1 MCPSAWV
8 DKQEDI
14 LFSWLHLYIMPILL
28 LWDLRTLC
36 VVYQNSD
43 PKIHFLAN
51 LGRKA
56 TPWLF
61 SFETLLLNIQL
72 ILKLLYY
79 FCSILQVVLKV
90 RSPYIS
96 ILSDIK
102 MRINREWF
110 WPEFTKK
117 WILES
122 ELSEISVSPRYNVFQ
137 FLGKTDSF
145 DFFSPNLPK
154 HRFRVGL
161 SEK

>member
-1 MCPSAWV
+1 
-8 DKQEDI
+8 
-14 LFSWLHLYIMPILL
+14 
-28 LWDLRTLC
+28 
-36 VVYQNSD
+36 
-43 PKIHFLAN
+43 
-51 LGRKA
+51 
-56 TPWLF
+56 
-61 SFETLLLNIQL
+61 
-72 ILKLLYY
+72 
-79 FCSILQVVLKV
+79 
-90 RSPYIS
+90 
-96 ILSDIK
+96 